1 LLKPRSKK
9 NEIEHD
15 YSLVFARDWLHSER
29 FLSET
34 KKLPYDNK
42 TTVIYA
48 ESSEEKRLI
57 ETLSQ
62 KTISQVKEAL
72 LILSVCSLI
81 EYTRAWNSSFF
92 FVHEHTEIKLKINL
106 AARSSR
112 PL

>member
-1 LLKPRSKK
+1 MLKLRSKK
-9 NEIEHD
+9 NEIEHG

-62 KTISQVKEAL
+62 KPFLRLK
-72 LILSVCSLI
+72 
-81 EYTRAWNSSFF
+81 
-92 FVHEHTEIKLKINL
+92 KLF
-106 AARSSR
+106 
-112 PL
+112 